1 MDNELIRVFRRLRQD
16 SKESVN
22 SGKNLSDFCRYMHVE
37 RSVETYLKMC
47 MIDINTLNGGIVLLA
62 GSAGD
67 GKSHMLSSL
76 KAEIDDLGFVIYN
89 DATESN
95 SPQLSAIEILK
106 KALVQ
111 FNDVN
116 LINTTQKLLLAI
128 NLGKLSAFVDDCEVQ
143 QDFSQLVRA
152 TRYLV
157 DGPRFSTCRAD
168 EDYPRIK
175 IVDLS
180 TQNLF
185 EFYANRIDVEYPI
198 DSLFMKEVLDR
209 VTASVESNPFYNAFK
224 NSSSQKETKLNPVLE
239 NYKLLSISAVK
250 DSIVKLV
257 IEAIIRF
264 RLIVTPRDFLDFV
277 YSIVVPD
284 WIDRY
289 VEKSDF
295 YRSLLPSL
303 LFQTNGHKIQQ
314 ALNLLDPLKSSTR
327 DHDIELAKLFASD
340 GIPVGYFTGLPIC
353 LESRLL
359 STINNRYSN
368 HRTNIQ
374 NSVQLVFRLKHLLQ
388 YHSDSTSYRAYLNWL
403 CCIFSQNSKWKQI
416 LDRIERVMPRHY
428 GSYVDK
434 RLYVPLQNLQGSK
447 YILFSKASLRRGK
460 PEFIYDPS
468 DPSHFSMSV
477 ALNWTMGDKPIRLVL
492 DYKLFEYLE
501 SLNAGKLSVNYE
513 GEQNLAFSA
522 FIHDVVKNSECK
534 YRIISLCIG
543 DSSRQELELNLEEYG
558 EISLL

>member
-1 MDNELIRVFRRLRQD
+1 MDNELISVLRQLRQD

-22 SGKNLSDFCRYMHVE
+22 SGKNLSDFSRYMHVE
-37 RSVETYLKMC
+37 RSVEFLLKTC
-47 MIDINTLNGGIVLLA
+47 MVDISALGGGIVLLV

-76 KAEIDDLGFVIYN
+76 KSEIDNMGFMSYN

-106 KALVQ
+106 KALLQ
-111 FNDVN
+111 FNDDN
-116 LINTTQKLLLAI
+116 LMNTTQKLLLAI

-143 QDFSQLVRA
+143 NDFSQLVKV
-152 TRYLV
+152 TQHLV
-157 DGPRFSTCRAD
+157 NGNRFLRSRTGDGCS
-168 EDYPRIK
+168 RIK

-185 EFYANRIDVEYPI
+185 EFYPDRINDVYPV
-198 DSLFMKEVLDR
+198 DSSFMKEVLDR
-209 VTASVESNPFYNAFK
+209 ITTQNESNPFYVAFK
-224 NSSSQKETKLNPVLE
+224 NSSSQKDTKLNPVLE
-239 NYKLLSISAVK
+239 NYKLLSIHEVK

-257 IEAIIRF
+257 IEAIIRL

-277 YSIVVPD
+277 YSIIVPD

-289 VEKSDF
+289 VEKTDF

-303 LFQTNGHKIQQ
+303 LFQANGHKIQQ
-314 ALNLLDPLKSSTR
+314 ALSFLDPLKSSTQE
-327 DHDIELAKLFASD
+327 HDIELAKLFASD
-340 GIPVGYFTGLPIC
+340 GIPVDYFAGLPIC

-359 STINNRYSN
+359 STINSRYSN
-368 HRTNIQ
+368 HRANIGS
-374 NSVQLVFRLKHLLQ
+374 SVQLVFRLKHILQ
-388 YHSDSTSYRAYLNWL
+388 YHSDSTAYRKYLNWL
-403 CCIFSQNSKWKQI
+403 CCIFSENTKWKQI
-416 LDRIERVMPRHY
+416 LDRIERIMPRQY
-428 GSYVDK
+428 GSYVDN

-447 YILFSKASLRRGK
+447 YALFSTALLRRGK
-460 PEFIYDPS
+460 PEYIYDLS
-468 DPSHFSMSV
+468 DPSHFSMCV
-477 ALNWTMGDKPIRLVL
+477 ALNWTIGEESVKLIL

-501 SLNAGKLSVNYE
+501 CLNAGKLSVNYE

-534 YRIISLCIG
+534 RNIIALRVG
-543 DSSRQELELNLEEYG
+543 DGPQQRLELNLEDDG